1 MPPGMTI
8 CPVTSITRAPDSAD
22 SAPAAATAAIVSPA
36 IATSQRTTPCGVT
49 TSPPRMMRSS
59 ITPPGARK
67 APSLSLP
74 RSRGRVGWGAWAL
87 VLAQALIDAV
97 FVRVHAGDEPAGLQ
111 AIGKPCEARP
121 RYFGSARPKARIPVA
136 PKRARQNVTRDI
148 GVEWRD
154 RIRQLLRAVLGEPGQ
169 HAARRPDHSG
179 KRRTVAANAVARGKE
194 RRIDGRSSGAGRVE
208 DVARPRP
215 QCHRRIRLE
224 HLCHVER
231 AAAQRRQVVRHRSV
245 GYSIELRRIDTLLAQ
260 VVLQAQPGR
269 RHFRHGRYLQTRQIS
284 QPKAIDFADEKERIA
299 RNDFAKANE
308 RRIGVEVAGL
318 HHPHRSAPREVD
330 RSVKQTRSRGS
341 RRRRVEQVY
350 FDALAGIES
359 ESVRGVEWRV
369 EHRAKILGELDPH
382 GRRYPMAAMSGSDGG
397 ILSVRGAF

>member
-1 MPPGMTI
+1 MARPHPP
-8 CPVTSITRAPDSAD
+8 V
-22 SAPAAATAAIVSPA
+22 
-36 IATSQRTTPCGVT
+36 
-49 TSPPRMMRSS
+49 PPRRARRAKP
-59 ITPPGARK
+59 TCGA
-67 APSLSLP
+67 
-74 RSRGRVGWGAWAL
+74 SRGPWRKTPHGCGE
-87 VLAQALIDAV
+87 
-97 FVRVHAGDEPAGLQ
+97 R
-111 AIGKPCEARP
+111 C
-121 RYFGSARPKARIPVA
+121 
-136 PKRARQNVTRDI
+136 RARQGTPYR
-148 GVEWRD
+148 RS
-154 RIRQLLRAVLGEPGQ
+154 VLGRWP
-169 HAARRPDHSG
+169 RRG
-179 KRRTVAANAVARGKE
+179 Y
-194 RRIDGRSSGAGRVE
+194 
-208 DVARPRP
+208 RPP
-215 QCHRRIRLE
+215 PPAMHRRIRLE

-369 EHRAKILGELDPH
+369 EHRAKILSELDPH

-397 ILSVRGAF
+397 ILSVRGAFG